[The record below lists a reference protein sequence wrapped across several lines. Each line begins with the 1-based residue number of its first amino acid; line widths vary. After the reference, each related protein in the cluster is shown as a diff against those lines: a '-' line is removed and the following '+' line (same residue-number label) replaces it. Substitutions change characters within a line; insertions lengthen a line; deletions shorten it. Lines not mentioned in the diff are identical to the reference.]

1 MAASQACDMVEDVN
15 AFVIPSKTIPQGIS
29 AAIRFNPETT
39 VEDNFKEMKSALKN
53 VKSGEVT
60 FSIRDT
66 EINGVSMKKDDFI
79 GIFEKEIVI
88 ASKDRFET
96 ITGLISRMVDE
107 MSSIITI
114 IYGADVTEEEANK
127 VANYIQDNLPD
138 VDIDMRSG
146 EQPIYSYLVGIE

>member
-29 AAIRFNPETT
+29 AAIRFNPEAT
-39 VEDNFKEMKSALKN
+39 VEENFKEMKSALKN

-96 ITGLISRMVDE
+96 ITGLIKRMVDE

-114 IYGADVTEEEANK
+114 IYGADVNEEEANK

-138 VDIDMRSG
+138 VDIDMRAG
-146 EQPIYSYLVGIE
+146 NQPIYSYLVGIE

>member
-1 MAASQACDMVEDVN
+1 MAASQACDIVEDVN

-29 AAIRFNPETT
+29 AAIRFNPEAT
-39 VEDNFKEMKSALKN
+39 VEENFKEMKSALKN

-66 EINGVSMKKDDFI
+66 EINGISMKKDDFI

-96 ITGLISRMVDE
+96 ICGLITRMVDE

-114 IYGADVTEEEANK
+114 IYGDDVQEEEANR
-127 VANYIQDNLPD
+127 VRDYIQDNLPD

-146 EQPIYSYLVGIE
+146 GQPIYSYLVGIE